1 MCADDKEKAKIQIRR
16 MHTECGKGVKLGTH
30 SRPDWED
37 YSFISED
44 ITEKSG

>member
-1 MCADDKEKAKIQIRR
+1 MCADDKKKAKIQIRR

-30 SRPDWED
+30 RRSDGED

-44 ITEKSG
+44 ITEKPG